1 MIDATSSIDKDFP
14 KTFPMIDNYVSA
26 LEKFGAFSNDLV
38 YHAVIP
44 AREADYARPTKP
56 WPAAMVTMLNAMGM
70 DKLFSHQAQATD
82 LIRSRKHC
90 VVATPTASGKTLIYT
105 LPVLESL
112 LADPQSKALF
122 MFPLKALAQ
131 DQLKGFKRFASH
143 LIGLPDPL
151 AALYDG
157 DTTSWIRTKIK
168 KNPPAVLLTNPD
180 MLHLGILPF
189 HAQWAS
195 FFQHLDFVIVDEVHT
210 YRGVM
215 GSHMAWVFRRLIR
228 ICAAYGK
235 TPTFVFSSATIN
247 NPGELAHELTG
258 LDVEVITRSGAPT
271 SKKHILFLDGQTAG
285 AANTSITLLH
295 AALARKLRTLVFT
308 QSRKM
313 AELISL
319 WASHKAGP
327 LADRISPYRAGY
339 LPDERRKIEND
350 LTSGKLLAVVSTSAL
365 ELGIDIG
372 KLDLCILVGY
382 PGSIM
387 ATWQRAGRV
396 GRAGRDSAVILVG
409 HEDALD
415 QYFMRHPKEF
425 FSMPPEAAVIN
436 PDNPVIMTSH
446 IECAA
451 AEMPIQNDEPFAR
464 PDHVRRAL
472 VSLKNKGKLL
482 LSEDGSTWFSARK
495 YPQRAVSLRGS
506 GHTFSIV
513 ARNSGEVI
521 GEIDKMR
528 AFHETHPGAVYLH
541 QGVTYVVQKLDLAT
555 AIAVTSRRKVSYYT
569 RPRTTKSTEIL
580 AIMDQKQVWST
591 RMFLGKLRITE
602 QVNAYEKKANNGK
615 FLGIV
620 PLDLPPLIFETEG
633 IWFEIPE
640 WVRRRLE
647 TNNQHFMGGIHACE
661 HAAIG
666 ILPLLVLTDRND
678 LGGISIPFHPQVGQA
693 AVFIYD
699 GIPGGAGLCRQAFG
713 RGQELLER
721 TLQVIESCPCTTG
734 CPACVHSPKCGSG
747 NRPIDKEASKT
758 VLSLMRTGPLA
769 TEKMQVLSDYPQT
782 RLSPK
787 EAEPSMPHGTSPS
800 STSPGTATALHYGV
814 LDIETRRSAQEVGGW
829 NKAHKMGVSCVVVYD
844 SRTDSYKDYLQDDV
858 LQLVT
863 DLQTMD
869 LIVGFNIKRFDYL
882 VLSGLS
888 SFDFNALPTLDIL
901 EQVYNQL
908 GYRLSLNHLAQAT
921 LGETKSA
928 NGLLA
933 LTWWKEG
940 RLDDIITYCTQDVAV
955 THGLYKYGL
964 EKGYLLFTNKAKKT
978 VRVPVDW

>member
-1 MIDATSSIDKDFP
+1 
-14 KTFPMIDNYVSA
+14 MIDNYVSA
-26 LEKFGAFSNDLV
+26 LKGFGTFSQDLV
-38 YHAVIP
+38 HHAIIP
-44 AREADYARPTKP
+44 ARKAEYARPAQP
-56 WPAAMVTMLNAMGM
+56 WPADMVTMLNAMGIGS
-70 DKLFSHQAQATD
+70 LFSHQVQATD
-82 LIRSRKHC
+82 LIRSHKHC

-112 LADPQSKALF
+112 RTDPKSKALF

-131 DQLKGFKRFASH
+131 DQLKGFKKFASH
-143 LIGLPDPL
+143 LMGLPDPL
-151 AALYDG
+151 AAMYDG
-157 DTTSWIRTKIK
+157 DTTSWQRTKIK
-168 KNPPAVLLTNPD
+168 KNPPAALFTNPD
-180 MLHLGILPF
+180 MLHLGILPY
-189 HAQWAS
+189 HAKWAS
-195 FFQHLDFVIVDEVHT
+195 FFKHLDFVIVDEVHT

-247 NPGELAHELTG
+247 NPGELTHELTG
-258 LDVEVITRSGAPT
+258 LNVEVITCSGAPT
-271 SKKHILFLDGQTAG
+271 SKKHILFLDGQTTG
-285 AANTSITLLH
+285 AASTSITLLH

-319 WASHKAGP
+319 WASQKAGT

-339 LPDERRKIEND
+339 LPEERRKIESD
-350 LTSGKLLAVVSTSAL
+350 LTAGKLLAVVSTSAL

-415 QYFMRHPKEF
+415 QYFMRHPREF

-436 PDNPVIMTSH
+436 PGNPVIMASH

-451 AEMPIQNDEPFAR
+451 AEMPIKDNEPFAQ
-464 PDHVRRAL
+464 PKQVHQAMI
-472 VSLKNKGKLL
+472 SLKNSGKLL
-482 LSEDGSTWFSARK
+482 LSEDGSTWFAARK
-495 YPQRAVSLRGS
+495 YPQRNVSLRGS

-513 ARNSGEVI
+513 AGDSGEVI

-541 QGVTYVVQKLDLAT
+541 QGVTHVVRKLDIENAM
-555 AIAVTSRRKVSYYT
+555 AITSRRKVSYYT
-569 RPRTTKSTEIL
+569 RPHTSKSTEIL
-580 AIMDQKQVWST
+580 EIMDQKQVWST
-591 RMFLGKLRITE
+591 RIFLGKLRITE
-602 QVNAYEKKANNGK
+602 QVSEYEKKMNNGK

-620 PLDLPPLIFETEG
+620 PLDLPPLVFETEG

-640 WVRRRLE
+640 WVRRTLE
-647 TNNQHFMGGIHACE
+647 TDNQHFMGGIHACE

-699 GIPGGAGLCRQAFG
+699 GIPGGAGLCRQAFV
-713 RGQELLER
+713 RGEELLQR
-721 TLQVIESCPCTTG
+721 TLQVIESCPCSTG

-747 NRPIDKEASKT
+747 NRPIDKKASKT
-758 VLSLMRTGPLA
+758 VLSLMRKGPLA
-769 TEKMQVLSDYPQT
+769 THNEQILSNYPSPEQM
-782 RLSPK
+782 PK
-787 EAEPSMPHGTSPS
+787 EAEPVMSQEQSPS
-800 STSPGTATALHYGV
+800 DTQPDTRPHIHYGV

-844 SRTDSYKDYLQDDV
+844 SLTKSYQNYLQDDIPK
-858 LQLVT
+858 LIS
-863 DLQTMD
+863 DLQAMD

-888 SFDFNALPTLDIL
+888 SFDFNALPTLDLL
-901 EQVYNQL
+901 EEVHNQL
-908 GYRLSLNHLAQAT
+908 GYRLSLDHLAQAT
-921 LGETKSA
+921 LGEAKSA

-933 LTWWKEG
+933 LKWWKEG
-940 RLDDIITYCTQDVAV
+940 KLDKIITYCTQDVAV
-955 THGLYKYGL
+955 TKGLYRYGL

-978 VRVPVDW
+978 VRVPVDWKIG